1 MILLKTST
9 DMQQL
14 QERYELAING
24 THDGLWDWDLLSNTI
39 YFSPRWKSMLGY
51 EEEELEN
58 SLLTWKERVH
68 PDDLAQAIADIQMS
82 QNDPDFTYNN
92 IHRLRHKDG
101 RWVWIL
107 DRGQTI
113 FDEEQNAVRM
123 VGFHTDITELKELQE
138 QLLAST
144 KELKAKNEMM
154 IAQSRHAQM
163 GEMISMIAH
172 QWRQPLSV
180 IAMSVNNLLVD
191 VALGNLEERGLCE
204 TLNEIT
210 ALTNHL
216 SKTIDDFRN
225 FFKPDKE
232 QKCISL
238 ESVFLS
244 AYSVIQKSFENEN
257 IALEKDF
264 EAVSEIVAFDREL
277 QQVFINI
284 LKNAQEALVA
294 NRVESRLVKV
304 SIYETQEHVVIEI
317 CDNAGG
323 VAQEHLA
330 HLFEPYF
337 STKDEKNGTGLG
349 LYMSKM
355 IVEKH
360 HNGELHAKNQGSGS
374 CFVVALPRE
383 KALC

>member
-1 MILLKTST
+1 M
-9 DMQQL
+9 L
-14 QERYELAING
+14 QERYELAVNG
-24 THDGLWDWDLLSNTI
+24 THDGLWDWDLATNSI

-51 EEEELEN
+51 EDHELSN
-58 SLLTWKERVH
+58 TLSTWEERVH
-68 PDDLAQAIADIQMS
+68 PDDLASAVEDIKKS
-82 QNDPDFTYNN
+82 QSDPTFTYNN

-101 RWVWIL
+101 SWVWIL

-113 FDEEQNAVRM
+113 FDAEQNAVRM
-123 VGFHTDITELKELQE
+123 VGFHTDITQIKELQE
-138 QLLAST
+138 QLLEST

-191 VALGNLEERGLCE
+191 VALDSLKNDALCE
-204 TLNEIT
+204 TLHEISAQT
-210 ALTNHL
+210 SHL

-232 QKCISL
+232 QKCVSID
-238 ESVFLS
+238 EVFLT
-244 AYSVIQKSFENEN
+244 AFSVMVKSFETHN
-257 IALEKDF
+257 IELKRSF
-264 EAVSEIVAFDREL
+264 EQVSQIVAFEREL

-284 LKNAQEALVA
+284 LKNAQEALLSNA
-294 NRVESRLVKV
+294 KGQYRVEC
-304 SIYETQEHVVIEI
+304 SIYESDSDVVVEI
-317 CDNAGG
+317 CDNGG
-323 VAQEHLA
+323 GIAKEHLP

-355 IVEKH
+355 IIEKH
-360 HNGELHAKNQGSGS
+360 HGGKLSANNIEGGS
-374 CFVVALPRE
+374 CFVIRLPKE
-383 KALC
+383 QVKC